1 MPADRILGLID
12 DLMFS
17 SRVDGAARALGAR
30 WQKISSVDDA
40 RTALAEAR
48 TEGGR
53 VALVI
58 LDLGWRK
65 GDALAVARDLRADP
79 DLAGIRLV
87 AFGSHVQAERLDAA
101 RAAGCD
107 LALPNSA
114 FSATLPQILQR
125 YLG

>member
-12 DLMFS
+12 DLIFS
-17 SRVDGAARALGAR
+17 SRVEGAVRALDAR
-30 WQKISSVDDA
+30 WQKISSLDDA

-79 DLAGIRLV
+79 GLSTVPLV
-87 AFGSHVQAERLDAA
+87 AFGSHVQAERLEGA
-101 RAAGCD
+101 RLAGCD
-107 LALPNSA
+107 LALPNST

>member
-1 MPADRILGLID
+1 MPADRVLGLID

-17 SRVDGAARALGAR
+17 SRVDGAVRALGAR
-30 WQKISSVDDA
+30 WQKISSLDDA
-40 RTALAEAR
+40 RTSLAEAR
-48 TEGGR
+48 AEGGR
-53 VALVI
+53 VAVVI

-65 GDALAVARDLRADP
+65 GDALAVARELRADP
-79 DLAGIRLV
+79 DLSSVPLV
-87 AFGSHVQAERLDAA
+87 AFGSHVQAERLDGA

-107 LALPNSA
+107 MALPNSA